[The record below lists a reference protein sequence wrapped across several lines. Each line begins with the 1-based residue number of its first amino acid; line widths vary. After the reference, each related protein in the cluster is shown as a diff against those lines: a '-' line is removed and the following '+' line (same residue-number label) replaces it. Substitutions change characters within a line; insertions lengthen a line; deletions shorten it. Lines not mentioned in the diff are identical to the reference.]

1 MMPSST
7 RYAQG
12 DTVHQ
17 PPPTPTRPPRW
28 GRFIAWT
35 AGAAIAACLAG
46 AGIARLAHHGEGGG
60 PVANPALCKAAL
72 TQESRR
78 VMANGGKGPEAS
90 TPPACVGLDEK
101 TLNRITSEVISEY
114 LESDQGKKDMDK
126 AVKDGMESALAAPS
140 ASTGVSHG
148 RAACKKAIKAQ
159 YEPGTAKLKDGARGR
174 PAECAGLS
182 NDQLSR
188 IVTSVID
195 ENTQ

>member
-1 MMPSST
+1 M
-7 RYAQG
+7 
-12 DTVHQ
+12 H
-17 PPPTPTRPPRW
+17 PPPYPPPPSAARPPRW

-35 AGAAIAACLAG
+35 CAAAVAAFAIAGGVAALAKNDD
-46 AGIARLAHHGEGGG
+46 GGG
-60 PVANPALCKAAL
+60 PIANPAACKAAL

-126 AVKDGMESALAAPS
+126 AVESALATPS

-159 YEPGTAKLKDGARGR
+159 YVPGTAKLKDGVQGR
-174 PAECAGLS
+174 PVECAGLS
-182 NDQLSR
+182 TDEVSAIALEVVS
-188 IVTSVID
+188 
-195 ENTQ
+195 ENTR